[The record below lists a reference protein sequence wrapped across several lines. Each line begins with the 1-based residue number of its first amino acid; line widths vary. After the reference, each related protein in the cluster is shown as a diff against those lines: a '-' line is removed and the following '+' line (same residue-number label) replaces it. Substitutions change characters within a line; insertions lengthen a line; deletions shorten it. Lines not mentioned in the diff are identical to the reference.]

1 MKIRFIGI
9 YGWSEMYYKYKTWGL
24 IKELVA
30 GCNVLLIIGGGFNEI
45 FLYEEKQGGVP
56 REQRYLDDFREVFE
70 MCGFRDIGAVGL
82 WFVWERGRKVENN
95 IG

>member
-45 FLYEEKQGGVP
+45 FSYEEK
-56 REQRYLDDFREVFE
+56 
-70 MCGFRDIGAVGL
+70 
-82 WFVWERGRKVENN
+82 
-95 IG
+95 